1 MDSNILERVFTSSIN
16 VAYNKNVG
24 LFVKTIAS
32 QLCERVEDKII
43 EYVTEAIGDNNYYII
58 NFKVMMIPD
67 KDLGSNG
74 LLLTGDIVS
83 NEPSEVKG
91 IDEVFKQFGKG
102 TGINTY
108 PNQGGISNPYYYQP
122 IPGTLGTITCNSG
135 YMTTATSAK
144 INTSSDE
151 DTIASLNDLGG
162 TNE

>member
-24 LFVKTIAS
+24 LFVKTIAP

-122 IPGTLGTITCNSG
+122 IPGTLGTLGTMIHDSG
-135 YMTTATSAK
+135 NMSTIVTSA
-144 INTSSDE
+144 SSDV
-151 DTIASLNDLGG
+151 DTTASLNDLGCV
-162 TNE
+162 E